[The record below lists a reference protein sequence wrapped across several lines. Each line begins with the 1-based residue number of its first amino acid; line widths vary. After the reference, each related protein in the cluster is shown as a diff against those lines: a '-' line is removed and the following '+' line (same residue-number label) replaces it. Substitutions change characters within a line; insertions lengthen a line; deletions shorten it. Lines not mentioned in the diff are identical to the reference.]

1 MVEMPL
7 DSGIRTH
14 LLTTSPAVPRTG
26 ETSFTL
32 ALLVAASTV
41 LFSHGLL
48 YFLIAAAFNNFVL
61 EPLFSATFFSGVVFV
76 VLAGV
81 LYRATLSSQRKHNR
95 PLDVST
101 GKTVSWTFLL
111 VLVLSMIFGLI
122 FVVTEL
128 EGFGI
133 QFVWFGLIHAI
144 PALLLTLVTSALGI
158 RLHRNKWDLDSK
170 PS

>member
-1 MVEMPL
+1 MMVEMPL

-14 LLTTSPAVPRTG
+14 LLATSTAVPRTG
-26 ETSFTL
+26 EISFAL

-41 LFSHGLL
+41 LFGHGLL
-48 YFLIAAAFNNFVL
+48 YFLIAAAFDNYVL

-76 VLAGV
+76 ILAGV

-111 VLVLSMIFGLI
+111 VLVLRMFFGLI
-122 FVVTEL
+122 FLVVDFEA
-128 EGFGI
+128 
-133 QFVWFGLIHAI
+133 FVI
-144 PALLLTLVTSALGI
+144 LLLWLGM
-158 RLHRNKWDLDSK
+158 
-170 PS
+170 

>member
-1 MVEMPL
+1 MA
-7 DSGIRTH
+7 
-14 LLTTSPAVPRTG
+14 TSTAVPRTG
-26 ETSFTL
+26 EISFAL

-41 LFSHGLL
+41 LFGHGLL
-48 YFLIAAAFNNFVL
+48 YFLIAAAFDNYVL

-76 VLAGV
+76 ILAGV
-81 LYRATLSSQRKHNR
+81 LYRATLSSHRKHNR
-95 PLDVST
+95 PLDVSP

-111 VLVLSMIFGLI
+111 VVVLSMLFGLI

-128 EGFGI
+128 EGFGM

-144 PALLLTLVTSALGI
+144 PALLLTLVTSPLGI
-158 RLHRNKWDLDSK
+158 RLHRNMLDPDSK